1 MAASD
6 FQIAIGQVGYLDTQ
20 RGASIEDWGGMELI
34 AGKTAAEIAA
44 SVEQAIRTGR
54 VSTGYKLPSVREV
67 ADQLRVN
74 RNTVTMAYSRLR
86 DAGLITGAGRQGS
99 RVAGTQPL
107 DAYRPIIPAGARD
120 LASGNVDPS
129 LLPDLTTYLLGMDL
143 SPGGYEMVDD
153 DPKLTAFGRTVLE
166 NDGISLAQLGVVSG
180 AMDGI
185 ERALRT
191 HVRAGDAIGVED
203 PGYVS
208 VLLLV
213 RALGLRP
220 IPIAV
225 DNDGIKPEALDV
237 ALTAGVK
244 AMVVTPRAQNP
255 TGARLT
261 KARAEILRDLLD
273 GYPAVLL
280 VEDDHAGEI
289 SGVGRHTLV
298 PPTGEGRPWA
308 IVRSVSK
315 FLGPD
320 LRLALVA
327 GDAMT
332 IARLRDQQALGP
344 RWVSHILQ
352 SLAFRMWSAPQ
363 TSQIIDRAAKAY
375 TSRREKLIACLAERG
390 LTGYGASGL
399 HVWVPVT
406 REAEAVQGMLA
417 RGWSIQAGEVFR
429 LRSDPGVRIGVAGM
443 HEGEEEAVASALAES
458 LMPGR
463 AVYS

>member
-6 FQIAIGQVGYLDTQ
+6 FRMAISHEARSSS
-20 RGASIEDWGGMELI
+20 RGVLNQDGGDVEMI
-34 AGKTAAEIAA
+34 AGRTAAEIAA
-44 SVEQAIRTGR
+44 SVEQAIRSGR
-54 VSTGYKLPSVREV
+54 ISAGHKLPSVREV

-74 RNTVTMAYSRLR
+74 RNTVTMAYSKLR

-107 DAYRPIIPAGARD
+107 DAYRPVIPAGARD
-120 LASGNVDPS
+120 LASGNVDAS
-129 LLPDLTTYLLGMDL
+129 LLPDLMAYLQGMDL

-153 DPKLTAFGRTVLE
+153 HSKLIEFGRSVFE
-166 NDGISLAQLGVVSG
+166 KDGITTTQLGVVSG

-191 HVRAGDAIGVED
+191 HLRAGDAIGVED

-208 VLLLV
+208 VMLLV
-213 RALGLRP
+213 RALGLRT

-225 DNDGIKPEALDV
+225 DDEGIKPDALEA
-237 ALTAGVK
+237 ALNAGIK
-244 AMVVTPRAQNP
+244 ALVVTPRAQNP

-261 KARAEILRDLLD
+261 AARAEELRRLLAH
-273 GYPAVLL
+273 YPSVLL
-280 VEDDHAGEI
+280 VEDDHAGDI
-289 SGVGRHTLV
+289 SGVERRALV
-298 PPTGEGRPWA
+298 PYTGEGRPWA
-308 IVRSVSK
+308 VVRSVSK

-327 GDAMT
+327 GDVMT

-352 SLAFRMWSAPQ
+352 CLAFRMWSAPE
-363 TSQIIDRAAKAY
+363 TGQIIDRAAKAY
-375 TSRREKLIACLAERG
+375 SSRRERLIACLADRG
-390 LTGYGASGL
+390 LRGYGASGL
-399 HVWVPVT
+399 HVWVPVA

-429 LRSDPGVRIGVAGM
+429 LRSEPGVRIGIAGLQ
-443 HEGEEEAVASALAES
+443 EGEEEAVAIALAES

>member
-1 MAASD
+1 MK
-6 FQIAIGQVGYLDTQ
+6 
-20 RGASIEDWGGMELI
+20 LI
-34 AGKTAAEIAA
+34 SGRTAAEIAG

-54 VSTGYKLPSVREV
+54 IGAGYKLPSVRDV
-67 ADQLRVN
+67 ADQLGVN
-74 RNTVTMAYSRLR
+74 RNTVMIAYSRLR

-99 RVAGTQPL
+99 LVAGVQPL
-107 DAYRPIIPAGARD
+107 DAYRPIIPADARD
-120 LASGNVDPS
+120 LASGNVDAS
-129 LLPDLTTYLLGMDL
+129 LLPDLKTYLQDL
-143 SPGGYEMVDD
+143 EISSGGYEMVDD
-153 DPKLTAFGRTVLE
+153 DQLFIEFGKQVLTSE
-166 NDGISLAQLGVVSG
+166 GITARQIGVVSG

-185 ERALRT
+185 ERALRA
-191 HVRAGDAIGVED
+191 HVRSGDAIGVED

-220 IPIAV
+220 VPIAM
-225 DNDGIKPEALDV
+225 DDDGITVEALGA
-237 ALTAGVK
+237 ALTAGIK
-244 AMVVTPRAQNP
+244 ALVITPRAQNP

-261 KARAEILRDLLD
+261 AGRARALRDVLD
-273 GYPAVLL
+273 AYPGVLL
-280 VEDDHAGEI
+280 VEDDHAGGV
-289 SGVGRHTLV
+289 SGAKRYTLA
-298 PPTGEGRPWA
+298 PRDAEKRPWTV
-308 IVRSVSK
+308 IRSVSK

-320 LRLALVA
+320 LRLALAA

-352 SLAFRMWSAPQ
+352 RLAFRMWSDPQ
-363 TSQIIDRAAKAY
+363 TTRIIDNASKTYAG
-375 TSRREKLIACLAERG
+375 RRDKLISCLAGRG

-399 HVWVPVT
+399 HVWVPVA
-406 REAEAVQGMLA
+406 REAEAVQGMLV

-429 LRSDPGVRIGVAGM
+429 LRSEPGVRIGIAGLKQ
-443 HEGEEEAVASALAES
+443 GEEESVAAALAES